1 MSSRKKVS
9 IFGITGSVGTSA
21 AEVIQ
26 ASPHLFDVQAVT
38 AGSNVKKLADMAV
51 RLRAKKAVIAQ
62 EEHLPALK
70 ERLSGF
76 GIATEAGKQAAIR
89 AASERPDVLLAATVG
104 FEGLRPILAALENGT
119 NVAIA
124 NKEPLVAAGPLLIAA
139 AKKSGARLLPV
150 DSEHNAIFQVWEEH
164 NRARIEKIVLTASG
178 GPFLNWTQSQI
189 QKATPEQAI
198 AHPNWSMG
206 PKISVDSATMINKSL
221 EIIEAAYLFDLAPE
235 KIEVVIHPQSVIH
248 SLVVYSDGSIL
259 AQMGESD
266 MKIPIAH
273 ALGWPERLPAGGR
286 VLDVAKVSGLTFQTP
301 NFAKFPALGYAYKC
315 LKAGPAACIT
325 LNAANEIAV
334 KAFLDRRISFPAIM
348 ECVSEALVEQGSNLS
363 GPPPKTVEECEKL
376 DQTVRVLT
384 ENLIARRTQDQQ
396 SKTVLSQ

>member
-9 IFGITGSVGTSA
+9 IFGVTGSVGTSA
-21 AEVIQ
+21 AEVIK
-26 ASPHLFDVQAVT
+26 ASPDLFEVQTVT
-38 AGSNVKKLADMAV
+38 AGSNVEKLAEMAV

-62 EEHLPALK
+62 EDQLPSL
-70 ERLSGF
+70 RQHLSGF
-76 GIATEAGKQAAIR
+76 GIAAEAGKQAAIR
-89 AASERPDVLLAATVG
+89 SASESADVVLAASVG
-104 FEGLRPILAALENGT
+104 FEGLRPILAALESGV

-124 NKEPLVAAGPLLIAA
+124 NKEPLVAAGPLLLGA
-139 AKKSGARLLPV
+139 AKKSGARILPV

-206 PKISVDSATMINKSL
+206 PKISVDSATMMNKSL
-221 EIIEAAYLFDLAPE
+221 EIIEAAYLFDLPPE

-248 SLVVYSDGSIL
+248 SLVVYTDGSIL

-273 ALGWPERLPAGGR
+273 ALGWPQRLPAGGR
-286 VLDVAKVSGLTFQTP
+286 MLDVAKLSGLTFQTP

-315 LKAGPAACIT
+315 LKAGPSACIT
-325 LNAANEIAV
+325 LNAANEVAV
-334 KAFLDRRISFPAIM
+334 KAFLDRRIGFPAIM
-348 ECVSEALVEQGSNLS
+348 ECVAQTLVEAEGNLS
-363 GPPPKTVEECEKL
+363 GLSPKTVEECEKL

-384 ENLIARRTQDQQ
+384 ESIIVRLTQDKQNN
-396 SKTVLSQ
+396 TVRLQ